1 MRVLAAILVTGSA
14 LVCATAAQ
22 IPAGSELS
30 VRLLDKIASE
40 APAQPA
46 SLHAVLIAPVI
57 LNGAVIVAAG
67 AQLTGSVH
75 DAKAATEKDPA
86 QIRLNFTEI
95 ADGAVQA
102 KISTVISNLEN
113 ARESVDD
120 AGLITG
126 IKPGETFSARIDQ
139 GVSKLQSNDKY
150 AGLASLISGV
160 KQALNIADA
169 KPDID
174 YDPGAEMI
182 LRVTQ
187 PFEWNGP
194 AAGQE
199 STLQAVPN
207 ESALIDLVNHEPFRT
222 ETQTSRKPSDMTNLM
237 FLATEDEL
245 ISAFEKAGW
254 SAAASLNVQSKLETA
269 RALIESRGYKEGP
282 MSILQL
288 DGRPSDFAY
297 QKGNNTF
304 AQRHHLRIFRRPGA
318 FNGKPIWVCSSTHD
332 TGIDF
337 SERDRTFIHKID
349 PEIDRE
355 RAKVVN
361 DLLFTGMIRG
371 IALVARPDIPPDAT
385 NATGDSLHTDG
396 SMAVLL
402 FK

>member
-1 MRVLAAILVTGSA
+1 MRVLAAILVTGSIW
-14 LVCATAAQ
+14 AAQ
-22 IPAGSELS
+22 IPAGSDLS
-30 VRLLDKIASE
+30 VRLLDKVSSE
-40 APAQPA
+40 AATQPA

-67 AQLTGSVH
+67 AKLTGSVH

-222 ETQTSRKPSDMTNLM
+222 ETQTNRKPSDMTNLM